1 VLDAGDAVFKKPMK
15 PRFRLNLNTFTFTL
29 SGILV
34 LLMIVFMI
42 QPTRFRHGVSIDL
55 PKANVPV
62 VMPGVDR
69 EDALIVSIHKDGTI
83 YFATEK
89 LIAEQLP
96 AKIHKALKPG
106 VERKVYI
113 KADARTR
120 YSNVAEVLDGVRAA
134 GLENVAFIIEKRQPR
149 ALPQTLTM

>member
-1 VLDAGDAVFKKPMK
+1 MKRPLK
-15 PRFRLNLNTFTFTL
+15 PRLRLNLNTFACTFTGVL
-29 SGILV
+29 LV
-34 LLMIVFMI
+34 LLSTFMAV
-42 QPTRFRHGVSIDL
+42 PTRFIRTVSIDF
-55 PKANVPV
+55 PKARNPV
-62 VMPGVDR
+62 SMPGVERD
-69 EDALIVSIHKDGTI
+69 DALIVYIRKDGGLF
-83 YFATEK
+83 FATDR
-89 LIAEQLP
+89 ITAEQLP

-149 ALPQTLTM
+149 ALPQTPTL